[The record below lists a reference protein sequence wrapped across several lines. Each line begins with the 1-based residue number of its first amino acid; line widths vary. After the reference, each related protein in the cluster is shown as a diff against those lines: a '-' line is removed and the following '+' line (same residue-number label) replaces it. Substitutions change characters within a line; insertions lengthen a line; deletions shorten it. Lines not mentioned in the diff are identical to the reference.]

1 MPRSYSF
8 DHFTSG
14 TPDPSKIATTNDS
27 QHPVKSETPLPEQE
41 GLHYGR
47 QHAETV
53 MRAQARQ
60 MDRET
65 EEILEETSSE
75 MNEQPPARLSA
86 KDEGEESSAGA
97 TESEP
102 PALQETPVATEPP
115 SAEAAQ
121 AVEPPS
127 TLEAEKKVVQRPR
140 RRTATKRASTQRK
153 PAKRAAAKREHHTS
167 VARRSE
173 GKQKATGP
181 RKKTA
186 TRPAQKP
193 TRGTKSIA
201 GTKAASRTARGG
213 RKPAAKAKT
222 TRGTARRPTKKR

>member
-8 DHFTSG
+8 DHFTAVQ
-14 TPDPSKIATTNDS
+14 PDPSKIGTTNDA

-60 MDRET
+60 MERET
-65 EEILEETSSE
+65 EQL
-75 MNEQPPARLSA
+75 L
-86 KDEGEESSAGA
+86 EESSA
-97 TESEP
+97 ERDE
-102 PALQETPVATEPP
+102 
-115 SAEAAQ
+115 

-127 TLEAEKKVVQRPR
+127 TPEAQQDVVQRPR

-167 VARRSE
+167 VAQRSE
-173 GKQKATGP
+173 RKPKATGS

-186 TRPAQKP
+186 TRPARKAA
-193 TRGTKSIA
+193 RGTKSIA
-201 GTKAASRTARGG
+201 GTTAVARTVRRG
-213 RKPAAKAKT
+213 RKPAAKKT